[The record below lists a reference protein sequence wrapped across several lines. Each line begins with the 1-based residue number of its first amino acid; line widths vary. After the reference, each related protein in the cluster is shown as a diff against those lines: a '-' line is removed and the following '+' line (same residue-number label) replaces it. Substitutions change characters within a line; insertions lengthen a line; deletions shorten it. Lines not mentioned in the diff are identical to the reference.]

1 MLLRDFH
8 HRVESRK
15 DAITAFGRQEMTVG
29 SLHMT
34 LRAPASLILGVFVIC
49 ACGGDA
55 SSHGG
60 SLVIARAAD
69 ADNLLPPVGRTLV
82 GKAVADALFDKL
94 ADIGPELNTIGDGG
108 FRPRLAQRWEWS
120 PDSLH
125 VTFHLDPRARWH
137 DGRPVRALDVRFAF
151 AVYTDTVVGAS
162 GGGDLRLALDS
173 ISVADSLTVIA
184 WFKSRSPEHFYTLV
198 TTLVPLPEHLLGKT
212 PRDSLGTSAFGRQPV
227 GSGPFRLVRW
237 QPQERIEIAA
247 VDSFY
252 RGRAKVDRVIY
263 TVSPDMPAASRKF
276 LAGEAD
282 FLEQLTPDAAA
293 EAAKHPD
300 LRVVPYGS
308 FDYGFLRL
316 NLHDGASARPHPIFG
331 DRALRRA
338 LTMALDRRGMV
349 RSVFDSL
356 ALVGI
361 GPFVR
366 AHWSSDTTLAQLPF
380 DRAAAARVLD
390 SLGWRAGADSMRARN
405 GRPLAF
411 TVLTPSSS
419 RNRGRFAVLI
429 QEQLRQLG
437 IKVNIE
443 ALDFSA
449 FIAREHKHDFDALMD
464 GIHPSESPSG
474 VRDSWSS
481 AGIRQGNGPNYGEY
495 SNAKFDA
502 QVDSAVKSLDVRTAK
517 AHYRAA
523 YQIIIDDAVAVWLYE
538 PVAMAGVN
546 KRLKTGVLHPNAWW
560 SDLAEWTVG
569 RP

>member
-1 MLLRDFH
+1 MAR
-8 HRVESRK
+8 
-15 DAITAFGRQEMTVG
+15 
-29 SLHMT
+29 
-34 LRAPASLILGVFVIC
+34 RALASLVLVVFAGSAC
-49 ACGGDA
+49 AGDA
-55 SSHGG
+55 SSHGR
-60 SLVIARAAD
+60 SLIIARAAD

-94 ADIGPELNTIGDGG
+94 ADIGPQLNTIGDGG

-120 PDSLH
+120 PDSLQ
-125 VTFHLDPRARWH
+125 VTFHLNPRARWH
-137 DGRPVRALDVRFAF
+137 DGRPVRASDVRFAF
-151 AVYTDTVVGAS
+151 SVYTDTVVGAS

-173 ISVADSLTVIA
+173 ISVADSLTAIA
-184 WFKSRSPEHFYTLV
+184 WFKGRSPEHFYILV

-252 RGRAKVDRVIY
+252 RGRAKIDRIIY
-263 TVSPDMPAASRKF
+263 TVSPDMAAASRKF

-282 FLEQLTPDAAA
+282 FLEQLTPDVAAD
-293 EAAKHPD
+293 AAKHSD
-300 LRVVPYGS
+300 LRVVPYGA
-308 FDYGFLRL
+308 FDYGFVRL
-316 NLHDGASARPHPIFG
+316 NLRDGATARPHPLFG

-338 LTMALDRRGMV
+338 LTMALDRREMV
-349 RSVFDSL
+349 HSVFDSL

-366 AHWSSDTTLAQLPF
+366 AQWSSDTTLAQLPF
-380 DRAAAARVLD
+380 DRPAAARALD
-390 SLGWRAGADSMRARN
+390 SLGWRAGPDSRRARN

-411 TVLTPSSS
+411 TVLVPSSS
-419 RNRGRFAVLI
+419 RNRGRLAVLL

-437 IKVNIE
+437 VKVNIE
-443 ALDFSA
+443 ALDFTA
-449 FIAREHKHDFDALMD
+449 FIARLHKHDFDALVD

-481 AGIRQGNGPNYGEY
+481 AGIRKGTGPNYSWYANPG
-495 SNAKFDA
+495 FDA
-502 QVDSAVKSLDVRTAK
+502 QVDSAVNSIDVRTAR

-523 YQIIIDDAVAVWLYE
+523 YQIIIDDAAAIWLYE

-546 KRLKTGVLHPNAWW
+546 KRLRTGTLHPNAWW
-560 SDLAEWTVG
+560 SDLAEWTVV